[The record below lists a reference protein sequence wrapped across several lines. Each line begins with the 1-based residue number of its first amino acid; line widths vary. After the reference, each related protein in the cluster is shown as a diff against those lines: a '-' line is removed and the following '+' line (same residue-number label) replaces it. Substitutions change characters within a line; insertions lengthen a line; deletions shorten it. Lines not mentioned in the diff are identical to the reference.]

1 MAINWRELLPHYV
14 AMLLLYGLF
23 IVGLQLLFN
32 IDSFGSSLAVALA
45 VAFGY
50 PVLARRMGF
59 APASWQR

>member
-23 IVGLQLLFN
+23 VVALDQV
-32 IDSFGSSLAVALA
+32 FGVEGFVWSLAVALV

-50 PVLARRMGF
+50 PQVARQLGF
-59 APASWQR
+59 APSSWER